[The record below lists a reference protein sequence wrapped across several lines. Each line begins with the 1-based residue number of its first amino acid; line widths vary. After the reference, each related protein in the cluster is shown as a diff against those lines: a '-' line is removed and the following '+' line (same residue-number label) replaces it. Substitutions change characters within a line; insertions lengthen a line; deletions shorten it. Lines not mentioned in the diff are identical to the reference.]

1 MPKKVSEFEK
11 KKIIDSF
18 LNGITID
25 QLSKKYNFS
34 KITISRHLKNALNT
48 KVFQEIVKKNN
59 TKNSK
64 ELNNI
69 DDTSIND
76 SNKKISQEKMDCESP
91 FYEIPPLIYE
101 IDNEPQKDLASVS
114 ILNIELP
121 KIVYMIVDSKI
132 ELEIKPLREY
142 PEWQFLSHDE
152 LNKKTIEIFFDMKIA
167 KRFCSKQQKVIKV
180 PNTNVFKIAA
190 KILLSR
196 GITRIVSPEN
206 LISL

>member
-34 KITISRHLKNALNT
+34 KITISRHLKNALNI

-91 FYEIPPLIYE
+91 FYEIPPLNYE

-132 ELEIKPLREY
+132 ELEIKPLRDY
-142 PEWQFLSHDE
+142 PEWQFLSSNE
-152 LNKKTIEIFFDMKIA
+152 LNKNTIEIYFDLKVA
-167 KRFCSKQQKVIKV
+167 KRFCGKQQKVIKV
-180 PNTNVFKIAA
+180 PNSNIFSLVAP
-190 KILLSR
+190 LLVSR
-196 GITRIVSPEN
+196 GISRIVCPDK
-206 LISL
+206 LIAL